1 MKRIRVL
8 PEEVARKI
16 AAGEV
21 VERPVSVVKELVENA
36 LDAGARDI
44 RIDLLEGGKRL
55 IRVADDGSGMG
66 PEDALLCFTRHA
78 TSKIASEDDLGR
90 ISTLGFRGEALAS
103 IAAISRL
110 VLKTSDGEEEKGTQ
124 VTREGERLAGVQD
137 IAFPRGTSVE
147 VRDLFFNL
155 PARRK
160 FLRSDRSELS
170 LIVRYLVNAALTE
183 PGVRFVLVHGSREV
197 LHAPPVAGLR
207 ERIYQ
212 LFGKGVLEALMALDY
227 AETEGRVEGF
237 ASRPLAGRADRNHQV
252 FFVNR
257 RPVRDRILL
266 AALNQAYAGRLEKD
280 KSPEAYLF
288 LTLPPEDVDVN
299 VHPAKTEVRFR
310 DSQVAYRLVLRAV
323 EAAAMSETGVK
334 AVYPAAGPAHSGS
347 GESRIEEP
355 GLGLEDIARDGARFS
370 EVGPASGTGIPAERA
385 GVSSGFTT
393 GPGPAG
399 PRVLGQYLN
408 MYIVA
413 ADTDGILVVDQHNA
427 HERVL
432 FDKFRDI
439 DRRGD
444 WPRKTLLVPVILDLT
459 PSQAVRF
466 EAAQDVLIGL
476 GFLAEPMSGG
486 SLALKE
492 YPDIFDAAEAGNV
505 FLALLEDEGEDA
517 VTGRRD
523 RFLATMACKA
533 AVKAGEPLPFE
544 KMAYLVEELFKS
556 ARPGLCPHGRPVVVR
571 LERGQIERGL
581 RRAVQP
587 PDED

>member
-1 MKRIRVL
+1 MKKIRVL
-8 PEEVARKI
+8 ADDVAQKI

-44 RIDLLEGGKRL
+44 RVELLEGGKSL
-55 IRVADDGSGMG
+55 IRVVDDGAGMG
-66 PEDALLCFTRHA
+66 PEDALLCFSRHA
-78 TSKIASEDDLGR
+78 TSKIATEADLDR

-110 VLKTSDGEEEKGTQ
+110 VLKTYDGEGEKGTQ
-124 VTREGERLAGVQD
+124 VTREGERLAGVKD
-137 IAFPRGTSVE
+137 VAFPRGTSIE

-160 FLRSDRSELS
+160 FLRSDRAELS
-170 LIVRYLVNAALTE
+170 LVVRYLLNAALTE
-183 PGVRFVLVHGSREV
+183 PEIRFILVHGSREV
-197 LHAPPVAGLR
+197 LHAPPVAGLK

-212 LFGKGVLEALMALDY
+212 LYGKSVLEGLAPLDY
-227 AETEGRVEGF
+227 GEEGGQIEGF
-237 ASRPLAGRADRNHQV
+237 ASRPLAGRADRSHQF

-257 RPVRDRILL
+257 RPVRDRILQ
-266 AALNQAYAGRLEKD
+266 AALNQAYMGRLEKD
-280 KSPEAYLF
+280 KSAEAFVF
-288 LTLPPEDVDVN
+288 LRLPPGDVDVN

-310 DSQVAYRLVLRAV
+310 DSQAVFRLVVRAV
-323 EAAAMSETGVK
+323 EAAAASETGVK
-334 AVYPAAGPAHSGS
+334 AVYPKSEEGRSATEGA
-347 GESRIEEP
+347 RIEEP
-355 GLGLEDIARDGARFS
+355 GLDLGDRGIEPAARGDRPAGRPDAAGA
-370 EVGPASGTGIPAERA
+370 GTRE
-385 GVSSGFTT
+385 T
-393 GPGPAG
+393 G

-413 ADTDGILVVDQHNA
+413 ADTDGVLVIDQHNA

-432 FDKFRDI
+432 FDKYREI
-439 DRRGD
+439 DRQGT
-444 WPRKTLLVPVILDLT
+444 WPRKTLLVPIILDLS

-466 EAAQDVLIGL
+466 EAEQAVLADL

-492 YPDIFDAAEAGNV
+492 FPDIFDAGEARSV
-505 FLALLEDEGEDA
+505 FLALLEEESRDPIA
-517 VTGRRD
+517 GRRD
-523 RFLATMACKA
+523 KFLATLACKT

-556 ARPGLCPHGRPVVVR
+556 PRPGLCPHGRPVVVR

-587 PDED
+587 PTDD

>member
-1 MKRIRVL
+1 MKKIRVL
-8 PEEVARKI
+8 PEGVAHKI

-44 RIDLLEGGKRL
+44 RVELQEGGKRL

-78 TSKIASEDDLGR
+78 TSKIATEDDLLR

-110 VLKTSDGEEEKGTQ
+110 VLKTFDGEGEKGTQ

-137 IAFPRGTSVE
+137 VAFPRGTSVE

-170 LIVRYLVNAALTE
+170 LVVRYLVNAALTE
-183 PGVRFVLVHGSREV
+183 PEIRFVLVHGSREV

-212 LFGKGVLEALMALDY
+212 LYGKSVLEGLLPLDY
-227 AETEGRVEGF
+227 GEGDGRIGGF
-237 ASRPLAGRADRNHQV
+237 ASRPLAGRADRNHQL

-257 RPVRDRILL
+257 RPVRDRILP

-280 KSPEAYLF
+280 KSPEAFVF
-288 LTLPPEDVDVN
+288 LNLPPGDVDVN

-310 DSQVAYRLVLRAV
+310 DSQAVFRLVVRAV
-323 EAAAMSETGVK
+323 ESAAAAETGVK
-334 AVYPAAGPAHSGS
+334 AVYPKPAAAHSGA
-347 GESRIEEP
+347 GDTRVEEP
-355 GLGLEDIARDGARFS
+355 GLDLGDTGAAPVPSSGTPFVRPVSGAR
-370 EVGPASGTGIPAERA
+370 ET
-385 GVSSGFTT
+385 
-393 GPGPAG
+393 G

-413 ADTDGILVVDQHNA
+413 ADADGILVIDQHNA

-432 FDKFRDI
+432 FDKYREI
-439 DRRGD
+439 DRQGV
-444 WPRKTLLVPVILDLT
+444 WPRKALLVPIVLDLT

-466 EAAQDVLIGL
+466 EAEQAVLADL

-486 SLALKE
+486 SLALME
-492 YPDIFDAAEAGNV
+492 FPDIFGAGEAGNV
-505 FLALLEDEGEDA
+505 FLALLEDEGKDA
-517 VTGRRD
+517 VAGRRE
-523 RFLATMACKA
+523 RFLATLACKT

-587 PDED
+587 PGED

>member
-1 MKRIRVL
+1 MKKIHVL
-8 PEEVARKI
+8 PEEVAHKI

-44 RIDLLEGGKRL
+44 RVELLEGGKRL

-78 TSKIASEDDLGR
+78 TSKIATEDDLGR

-110 VLKTSDGEEEKGTQ
+110 VLKTFDGEGEKGTQ

-137 IAFPRGTSVE
+137 VAFPRGTSVE

-170 LIVRYLVNAALTE
+170 LVVRYLVNAALTE
-183 PGVRFVLVHGSREV
+183 PEIRFVLVHGSREV

-212 LFGKGVLEALMALDY
+212 LYGKGVLEGLMAIDY
-227 AETEGRVEGF
+227 GEAEGRVGGF
-237 ASRPLAGRADRNHQV
+237 ASRPLAGRADRNHQL

-257 RPVRDRILL
+257 RPVRDRILQ

-288 LTLPPEDVDVN
+288 LDLPPEDVDVN

-323 EAAAMSETGVK
+323 ETAAASETGVK
-334 AVYPAAGPAHSGS
+334 AVYPKPETAHSGP
-347 GESRIEEP
+347 GETRIEEP
-355 GLGLEDIARDGARFS
+355 GLGLEEPGGTARAPRGG
-370 EVGPASGTGIPAERA
+370 EPAVRA
-385 GVSSGFTT
+385 GAAAGEGAGTR
-393 GPGPAG
+393 PAG

-413 ADTDGILVVDQHNA
+413 ADADGILVVDQHNA

-439 DRRGD
+439 DRRGE
-444 WPRKTLLVPVILDLT
+444 WPRRTLLVPIVLDLT

-466 EAAQDVLIGL
+466 EAAQDDLTGL

-505 FLALLEDEGEDA
+505 FLALLEDEGQDA
-517 VTGRRD
+517 VSDRRG
-523 RFLATMACKA
+523 RFLATLACKT

-581 RRAVQP
+581 RRTVQP
-587 PDED
+587 PAED